1 MNTDT
6 EVSTRSQSQQIL
18 SFSFQII
25 IFLGA
30 LLLFLIQPLV
40 GKVITPKLGG
50 VAQVWS
56 VCLLF
61 FQFTLLSGYLLT
73 HALQRLSYKRQCI
86 AYPLL
91 FLIGGILMPHLPD
104 WDSWQITGIGDD
116 NPTLPLLFTLTRWV
130 AIPAVLLSTISGTI
144 QNWYRLAKL
153 GDPYPLYSISNLGS
167 FGALLLFPIV
177 LEPQFTVNQQIHG
190 WNVLFTCLAMLIIL
204 FAALLQSLF
213 QIRLAPEMSTPSQT
227 TSEKTPWSDILR
239 WLFLSACGTSL
250 LASFTTH
257 MTQDIA
263 PIPLLWIVP
272 LALYLLTFVLC
283 FESRSVYKPRFFFLA
298 TIISVAL
305 MIGVPIIQETLVKLP
320 INIIILQGFASLSAF
335 FCLSMICQGELALH
349 KPEEKKLTFFYLILA
364 LGGFLGGLFVN
375 FIAPMIFTNYLE
387 LPLVITLVLLYIAM
401 QIFRSKTSLW
411 KAHWPAPVLTI
422 ILLGLCFLVFNKESS
437 DNNVVL
443 HKERNFYSAVQ
454 VSDVEI
460 KKGNARKTVR
470 ILQNGKVIHGIQV
483 HEAKQN
489 ELSSSKETFN
499 MLPTSYYG
507 IGSAFDYAVSE
518 LQKRRQTKPINVAG
532 IGLGI
537 GTISTYARPQDT
549 FTFYEL
555 DPKIVRIATKQFH
568 YLTKSKAKTIYFKIG
583 DARQTLAK
591 EKGSLKYDLILVDA
605 FNGDGIPLHLLTQ
618 EAVKLYLSHLA
629 PDGLLL
635 FHCSNNY
642 VDLVSP
648 LGNIADS
655 LGLKSFVVVH
665 LENSMI
671 LSNSDY
677 VVLSPSSW
685 MRDIVKQKSFRK
697 QHPLTA
703 FHSIPLRPKLGVWHD
718 DFSNLFSVLTFF

>member
-6 EVSTRSQSQQIL
+6 EVSSRSQSQQLL
-18 SFSFQII
+18 SISFQII

-73 HALQRLSYKRQCI
+73 HALQRLSPKLQWI
-86 AYPLL
+86 VYPLL
-91 FLIGGILMPHLPD
+91 FLLGGILMPHLPD
-104 WDSWQITGIGDD
+104 WDSWQISGVGED

-130 AIPAVLLSTISGTI
+130 AIPAILLSTISGTI
-144 QNWYRLAKL
+144 QNWFRLAKL

-177 LEPQFTVNQQIHG
+177 LEPQFTVNQQIQG
-190 WNVLFTCLAMLIIL
+190 WNSLFTSLAILIIL
-204 FAALLQSLF
+204 FAALSRPLF
-213 QIRLAPEMSTPSQT
+213 HLNLAPDTSIAGETR
-227 TSEKTPWSDILR
+227 SEKTAWSDILR
-239 WLFLSACGTSL
+239 WLFLSACGTTL

-305 MIGVPIIQETLVKLP
+305 MIGIPIIKETLVKLP
-320 INIIILQGFASLSAF
+320 INIIIFQGLASISAF

-349 KPEEKKLTFFYLILA
+349 KPEEKKLTFFYLMLA

-375 FIAPMIFTNYLE
+375 FIAPLIFTDYLE
-387 LPLVITLVLLYIAM
+387 LPLVITLVLIYIAT
-401 QIFRSKTSLW
+401 QLFRSKTSLW
-411 KAHWPAPVLTI
+411 KAKWPAPVLSI
-422 ILLGLCFLVFNKESS
+422 VLFGLCFLIFNKESI
-437 DNNVVL
+437 DNTLVL
-443 HKERNFYSAVQ
+443 QKERNFYSAVK
-454 VSDVEI
+454 VSDFEI
-460 KKGNARKTVR
+460 KKGNTSKTVR
-470 ILQNGKVIHGIQV
+470 MLQNGKVIHGIQV
-483 HEAKQN
+483 HENNQN
-489 ELSSSKETFN
+489 PIASKDTFN

-507 IGSAFDYAVSE
+507 LGSGFDYAVSE
-518 LQKRRQTKPINVAG
+518 LQKRRQTKSINVAG
-532 IGLGI
+532 VGLGI

-555 DPKIVRIATKQFH
+555 DPKIVRIATKEFR
-568 YLTKSKAKTIYFKIG
+568 YLTQSKAKTIYFKIG

-591 EKGSLKYDLILVDA
+591 EKEDLKYDLILVDA

-648 LGNIADS
+648 LANIADS

-703 FHSIPLRPKLGVWHD
+703 FHSIPLSPKLGVWHD